1 MEAFAI
7 RIACTEGGG
16 RMAAVDRLAD
26 CLGGEIGALLRREAD
41 SVSELRLRCGQKTR
55 LCRLDGTELAG
66 PVLDAAALHRIIRR
80 LCGDSLYAFEE
91 ELKQGYFTAQGGLRV
106 GVCGRIS
113 VRSGAIQSVS
123 EVSSLCIRIPREIR
137 GCGAALAKL
146 LFGKGLTSALILSPP
161 GMGKTTLLRDLI
173 RIASESGWNVAV
185 ADERREL
192 AACWEGIPQMD
203 VGPRTD
209 VMDGCPKALALPL
222 LIRACAPQLLAADE
236 IGDAADA
243 KALLDARRC
252 GAAVLATAHAAGLKD
267 ALRRESLAAVL
278 REGVFDR
285 MVLLG
290 PPPGRVRAIYD
301 CVSGEEIEC

>member
-1 MEAFAI
+1 
-7 RIACTEGGG
+7 
-16 RMAAVDRLAD
+16 MAAVDRLAD
-26 CLGGEIGALLRREAD
+26 CIGGETGELLRREAD
-41 SVSELRLRCGQKTR
+41 FVSELRLRCGQRTW
-55 LCRLDGTELAG
+55 LCRLDGTELSG
-66 PVLDAAALHRIIRR
+66 PVLDAESLQKIMRR

-91 ELKQGYFTAQGGLRV
+91 ELKQGYFTVQSGLRV
-106 GVCGRIS
+106 GVCGRIGM
-113 VRSGAIQSVS
+113 RSGAIQSIS
-123 EVSSLCIRIPREIR
+123 EVSSLCIRIPREVK
-137 GCGAALAKL
+137 GCGDALAKL
-146 LFGKGLTSALILSPP
+146 LFSGGPSSALILSPP
-161 GMGKTTLLRDLI
+161 GMGKTTLLRELI
-173 RIASESGWNVAV
+173 RIASNSGWNVAV

-192 AACWEGIPQMD
+192 AACWEGVPQMD

>member
-1 MEAFAI
+1 
-7 RIACTEGGG
+7 
-16 RMAAVDRLAD
+16 MAAVDRLAD
-26 CLGGEIGALLRREAD
+26 CIGGETGELLRREAV
-41 SVSELRLRCGQKTR
+41 SVAELRLRCGQRTR
-55 LCRLDGTELAG
+55 LCRMDGTELSG
-66 PVLDAAALHRIIRR
+66 PVLDAEALQRIVRR

-91 ELKQGYFTAQGGLRV
+91 ELKKGYFTVQSGLRV
-106 GVCGRIS
+106 GVCGRIGM
-113 VRSGAIQSVS
+113 RSGAIQSIS
-123 EVSSLCIRIPREIR
+123 EISSLCIRIPREVK
-137 GCGAALAKL
+137 GCGDALAKL
-146 LFGKGLTSALILSPP
+146 LFSGGPSSALILSPP
-161 GMGKTTLLRDLI
+161 GMGKTTLLRELI
-173 RIASESGWNVAV
+173 RIASNSGWNVAV
-185 ADERREL
+185 ADERCEL
-192 AACWEGIPQMD
+192 AACWEGVPQMD

-209 VMDGCPKALALPL
+209 VMDGCPKAVALPL

-252 GAAVLATAHAAGLKD
+252 GAAVLATAHAAGFKD

>member
-1 MEAFAI
+1 MV
-7 RIACTEGGG
+7 
-16 RMAAVDRLAD
+16 AVDRLAD
-26 CLGGEIGALLRREAD
+26 CIGGEAGALLRREAD

-55 LCRLDGTELAG
+55 LCRLDETELAG

-192 AACWEGIPQMD
+192 AACWEGVPQMD

-209 VMDGCPKALALPL
+209 VMDGCPKAVALPL

-243 KALLDARRC
+243 SALLDARRC
-252 GAAVLATAHAAGLKD
+252 GAAVLATAHADGFAD
-267 ALRRESLAAVL
+267 AKRRESLMAML
-278 REGVFDR
+278 RECVFDR

-290 PPPGRVRAIYD
+290 PLPGHVRAIYD
-301 CVSGEEIEC
+301 CRSGEEIEC

>member
-1 MEAFAI
+1 
-7 RIACTEGGG
+7 
-16 RMAAVDRLAD
+16 MAAVDRLAA
-26 CLGGEIGALLRREAD
+26 CLGGETAALLRKEAAT
-41 SVSELRLRCGQKTR
+41 VAGLRLRCGQRVR
-55 LCRLDGTELAG
+55 LTRLDGTEVAG
-66 PVLDAAALHRIIRR
+66 PMLDAAAFQRIVRR
-80 LCGDSLYAFEE
+80 LCGDSLYAYEE
-91 ELKQGYFTAQGGLRV
+91 ELKQGYFTVRSGLRV
-106 GVCGRIS
+106 GVCGRIAA
-113 VRSGAIQSVS
+113 RSTAIQSMS
-123 EVSSLCIRIPREIR
+123 AISSLCIRIPREVK
-137 GCGAALAKL
+137 GCGEALAERIY
-146 LFGKGLTSALILSPP
+146 GSGLSSALILSPP

-185 ADERREL
+185 ADERCEI
-192 AACWEGIPQMD
+192 AACWDGAPQMD

-252 GAAVLATAHAAGLKD
+252 GAAVLATAHAAGYED
-267 ALRRESLAAVL
+267 AKRRESLAAVL

>member
-1 MEAFAI
+1 
-7 RIACTEGGG
+7 
-16 RMAAVDRLAD
+16 
-26 CLGGEIGALLRREAD
+26 
-41 SVSELRLRCGQKTR
+41 
-55 LCRLDGTELAG
+55 
-66 PVLDAAALHRIIRR
+66 
-80 LCGDSLYAFEE
+80 
-91 ELKQGYFTAQGGLRV
+91 
-106 GVCGRIS
+106 
-113 VRSGAIQSVS
+113 
-123 EVSSLCIRIPREIR
+123 
-137 GCGAALAKL
+137 
-146 LFGKGLTSALILSPP
+146 
-161 GMGKTTLLRDLI
+161 
-173 RIASESGWNVAV
+173 
-185 ADERREL
+185 
-192 AACWEGIPQMD
+192 MD

-243 KALLDARRC
+243 KALLDARSC
-252 GAAVLATAHAAGLKD
+252 GAAVLATTHAAGFKD

>member
-7 RIACTEGGG
+7 RIACTGGGG

-26 CLGGEIGALLRREAD
+26 CLGGETGALLRREAD

-66 PVLDAAALHRIIRR
+66 PVLDTAALHRIIRR

-91 ELKQGYFTAQGGLRV
+91 ELKQGYFTAQGGMRV
-106 GVCGRIS
+106 GVCGKIS

-123 EVSSLCIRIPREIR
+123 EVASLCIRIPREIR
-137 GCGAALAKL
+137 GCGVSLAEL
-146 LFGKGLTSALILSPP
+146 LFGKGLSSALILSQP

-173 RIASESGWNVAV
+173 RIASDSGWNVAV

-192 AACWEGIPQMD
+192 AACWEGVPQMD

>member
-1 MEAFAI
+1 
-7 RIACTEGGG
+7 
-16 RMAAVDRLAD
+16 MAAVDRLAD
-26 CLGGEIGALLRREAD
+26 CIGGEAGALLRREAD

-55 LCRLDGTELAG
+55 LCRLDETELAG

-192 AACWEGIPQMD
+192 AACWEGVPQMD
-203 VGPRTD
+203 VGPHTD
-209 VMDGCPKALALPL
+209 VMDNCPKAQALPM
-222 LIRACAPQLLAADE
+222 LIRACAPQLLAVDE

-243 KALLDARRC
+243 AAILDARRC
-252 GAAVLATAHAAGLKD
+252 GVAVLATAHAGSFAD
-267 ALRRESLAAVL
+267 AMRRESLARML
-278 REGVFDR
+278 REGAFDR

-290 PPPGRVRAIYD
+290 SPPGRIRGIYD
-301 CVSGEEIEC
+301 CLSGEEIEC

>member
-1 MEAFAI
+1 
-7 RIACTEGGG
+7 
-16 RMAAVDRLAD
+16 MAAVDRLAD
-26 CLGGEIGALLRREAD
+26 CIGGETGELLRREAV
-41 SVSELRLRCGQKTR
+41 SVAELRLRCGQRTR
-55 LCRLDGTELAG
+55 LCRMDGTELSG
-66 PVLDAAALHRIIRR
+66 PVLDAEVLQRIVRR

-91 ELKQGYFTAQGGLRV
+91 ELKKGYFTVQSGLRV
-106 GVCGRIS
+106 GVCGRIGM
-113 VRSGAIQSVS
+113 RSGAIQSIS
-123 EVSSLCIRIPREIR
+123 EISSLCIRIPREVK
-137 GCGAALAKL
+137 GCGDALAKL
-146 LFGKGLTSALILSPP
+146 LFSGGPSSALILSPP
-161 GMGKTTLLRDLI
+161 GMGKTTLLRELI
-173 RIASESGWNVAV
+173 RIASNSGWNVAV
-185 ADERREL
+185 ADERCEL
-192 AACWEGIPQMD
+192 AACWEGVPQMD

>member
-1 MEAFAI
+1 
-7 RIACTEGGG
+7 
-16 RMAAVDRLAD
+16 MAAVDRLAD
-26 CLGGEIGALLRREAD
+26 CLGGETGALLRREAD

-106 GVCGRIS
+106 GVCGKIS

-123 EVSSLCIRIPREIR
+123 EVASLCIRIPREIR
-137 GCGAALAKL
+137 GCGDALAKL

-173 RIASESGWNVAV
+173 RIASASGWNVAV

-222 LIRACAPQLLAADE
+222 LIRTCAPQLLAADE

-243 KALLDARRC
+243 AALLDARRC
-252 GAAVLATAHAAGLKD
+252 GASVLATAHAAGFAD

>member
-1 MEAFAI
+1 
-7 RIACTEGGG
+7 
-16 RMAAVDRLAD
+16 MAAVDRLAD
-26 CLGGEIGALLRREAD
+26 CLGGETGALLRREAD

-66 PVLDAAALHRIIRR
+66 PVLDTAALHRIIRR

-91 ELKQGYFTAQGGLRV
+91 ELKQGYFTAQGGMRV
-106 GVCGRIS
+106 GVCGKIS

-123 EVSSLCIRIPREIR
+123 EVASLCIRIPREIR
-137 GCGAALAKL
+137 GCGVSLAEL
-146 LFGKGLTSALILSPP
+146 LFGKGLSSALILSQP

-209 VMDGCPKALALPL
+209 VMDNCPKAQALPM
-222 LIRACAPQLLAADE
+222 LIRACAPQLVAADE

-243 KALLDARRC
+243 AALLDARRC
-252 GAAVLATAHAAGLKD
+252 GVAVFATAHAGSFAD
-267 ALRRESLAAVL
+267 AMRRESLARML
-278 REGVFDR
+278 REGAFDR

-290 PPPGRVRAIYD
+290 SPPGRIRGIYD
-301 CVSGEEIEC
+301 CLSGEEIEC